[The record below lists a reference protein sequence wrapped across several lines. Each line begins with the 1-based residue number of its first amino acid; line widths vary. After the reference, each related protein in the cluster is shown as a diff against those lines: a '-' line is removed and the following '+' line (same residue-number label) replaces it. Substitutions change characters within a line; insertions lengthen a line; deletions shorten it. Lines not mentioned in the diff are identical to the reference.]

1 MKNKKFAFVTM
12 LLFASMAFLVIL
24 GKTISIKAASE
35 EPKVIIPSTEE
46 AYAVAPKGVKL
57 KDYVVAPEYYKNTS
71 TNNDKAFKSSNVFYL
86 AGDDGNKYA
95 NQSDIIQLL
104 HETTTPTTQIGSV
117 WGNIKDSDGARTYN
131 YFDLNKDQELSAWI
145 YNGDSG
151 ATTDV
156 DDGFAFVLQTD
167 PNGTQAISRSKGAPV
182 GGETLGVWGGGTV
195 DNVALPSKMMS
206 TDPIRNSMAIE
217 FDKIL
222 NINMSSKNDYMDY
235 NAYNGD
241 TTFVGR
247 QVKEN
252 HISWGYPGDEDIYL
266 TATSGGKYY
275 YYMKH
280 RSPVKNGA
288 YMSGYDG
295 VDTPVGSKA
304 DPKLAWRHIQIKYKA
319 STSKL
324 TYSFN
329 DKFIDGTPKVSQALN
344 SATLDVD
351 KTKFTNNRAYWGF
364 TAATGSPNSLG
375 KDFAIVME
383 KMPAVADVNPSV
395 LLTDETKETT
405 SEDGKVA
412 ATDGDDLRFDYTLKY
427 NGGISPSGDITTT
440 IALPEHVD
448 YDGDAAGN
456 IGKIIYTAADG
467 SPVETVINKS
477 QIKNVTVTI
486 PGKSF
491 DSPPT
496 YKEVPG
502 IEVTVPSLEDIGDI
516 GKVEI
521 YGKAHAPE
529 STTPQ
534 TTTVAAAHANFES
547 ESYTGTIM
555 SPEFTISN
563 EKLQITNTNDLNQ
576 SLKVNETAHFKG
588 TMSYALGSTFD
599 ASGLKAKVQV
609 YDEDGKSINADLLG
623 DIPTTSGSKTG
634 TFDIPYELGDLE
646 GGKTYT
652 FKVTLTD
659 SAKRQSNTLVYTV
672 KVADIKKLKLAKSGA
687 DPTIVE
693 RSKEV
698 NLKAL
703 LNYDDNSTVDS
714 TEITTYLQVDDE
726 TPISGKL
733 ATATTGTNLTANFD
747 IKSNSLSLGTHTVKV
762 YATDGKRTSNVLEY
776 DFKVVEHG
784 LILTPDK
791 ETIDVRNNDPVNL
804 GWNVKASDEIA
815 GTTVSSTN
823 YQKATLKIKNE
834 GDTDFHDFYFIAN
847 DDSDPTENVDGKIA
861 VDSNGDFDFDVYPIN
876 YSKVVPSNNN
886 KSYLDQLKEGRNEI
900 KFQVSNGDLTSEE
913 KTVVI
918 NVPKLT
924 PSITSPRKI
933 VYLRGTGS
941 MISIPVQFEYK
952 EDSGYTTKAG
962 QVPILITAD
971 NGKTVSFVAD
981 QPTINEGPPLTF
993 DAKGTIAFLGLNTK
1007 EGPYTVHISV
1017 ADPYGRQGQAY
1028 DLTISFVT
1036 KILEL
1041 EVNDYTF
1048 EDISFRDKKN
1058 DYINRQGHWRIA
1070 VDSLGAKW
1078 DLKAKS
1084 SGLFNERDSSYYQP
1098 LVFLNK
1104 DGQEEALTDDPIV
1117 AQRTKAVTIQ
1127 DQVEDITEDWDDDDG
1142 ILLKNN
1148 MPNLS
1153 GRYSGEI
1160 QWTLTEAP

>member
-1 MKNKKFAFVTM
+1 MKKGKHKLVTI
-12 LLFASMAFLVIL
+12 LLFVSMVFLAIL
-24 GKTISIKAASE
+24 SKATSVKAASE
-35 EPKVIIPSTEE
+35 PTVILPSTEE

-156 DDGFAFVLQTD
+156 VDGFAFVLQTD

-195 DNVALPSKMMS
+195 DNVALPSAMMS
-206 TDPIRNSMAIE
+206 TDPILNSMAIE

-222 NINMSSKNDYMDY
+222 NTDMSSKNDYMDY
-235 NAYNGD
+235 NNY
-241 TTFVGR
+241 TISSPFVGR

-266 TATSGGKYY
+266 TGSGSSKYY

-383 KMPAVADVNPSV
+383 KMPAVADVSPSV

-448 YDGDAAGN
+448 YDGDSAGN
-456 IGKIIYTAADG
+456 IGKIIYTAVDG

-486 PGKSF
+486 PGVSF

-496 YKEVPG
+496 YKEAPG
-502 IEVTVPSLEDIGDI
+502 IEVTIPSLKNIGDV

-534 TTTVAAAHANFES
+534 TTVVKAAHATFES
-547 ESYTGTIM
+547 ESYTDTAM

-576 SLKVNETAHFKG
+576 SLKVTETAHFKG
-588 TMSYALGSTFD
+588 TMSYALGSAFD
-599 ASGLKAKVQV
+599 ANGLKAKVQV
-609 YDEDGKSINADLLG
+609 YDEDNKSINADLLG

-634 TFDIPYELGDLE
+634 TFDVPYELGDVE

-659 SAKRQSNTLVYTV
+659 SVKRQSNTLVYTV
-672 KVADIKKLKLAKSGA
+672 KVADVKKLNLTKDDY
-687 DPTIVE
+687 DPTLVD
-693 RSKEV
+693 RSQELSFNP
-698 NLKAL
+698 NLT
-703 LNYDDNSTVDS
+703 YDDNSNVNPAD
-714 TEITTYLQVDDE
+714 ITTYLQVDDE

-733 ATATTGTNLTANFD
+733 SKTTIGNSVPADFT
-747 IKSNSLSLGTHTVKV
+747 IKSNSLSLGEHKVKV
-762 YATDGKRTSNVLEY
+762 YATDGKRTSNVVEY
-776 DFKVVEHG
+776 DFRVIEHG
-784 LILTPDK
+784 LVLTPDE
-791 ETIDVRNNDPVNL
+791 ETINVRNNDPVNL
-804 GWNVKASDEIA
+804 GWNVQYSSDYNENPQI
-815 GTTVSSTN
+815 TEKVYKTE
-823 YQKATLKIKNE
+823 LKIKNE
-834 GDTDFHDFYFIAN
+834 GDNDFRDFYFLAN
-847 DDSDPTENVDGKIA
+847 DDDGNEVVNGKI
-861 VDSNGDFDFDVYPIN
+861 STTTNGDFDFDINPIDYN
-876 YSKVVPSNNN
+876 KIIPSDG
-886 KSYLDQLKEGRNEI
+886 KDYLDQLKEGRNEI
-900 KFQVSNGDLTSEE
+900 KFQVSDGTVTSEE
-913 KTVVI
+913 KTVIV

-924 PSITSPRKI
+924 PAITSVRKI
-933 VYLRGTGS
+933 VYMRGTS
-941 MISIPVQFEYK
+941 SPIYVPMKFEYK
-952 EDSGYTTKAG
+952 EDNTYTTRSG
-962 QVPILITAD
+962 QIPMLGTLD
-971 NGKTVSFVAD
+971 NGRTAALVAN
-981 QPTINEGPPLTF
+981 QPTIKDGPPMTF
-993 DAKGTIAFLGLNTK
+993 DARVIPQTLGLNSSD
-1007 EGPYTVHISV
+1007 GPYTLHVSV
-1017 ADPYGRQGQAY
+1017 SDPYGRQGEATN
-1028 DLTISFVT
+1028 LILKFAT
-1036 KILEL
+1036 KLLEL
-1041 EVNDYTF
+1041 EVSNELEF
-1048 EDISFRDKKN
+1048 EDISFRDQK
-1058 DYINRQGHWRIA
+1058 DAYINRQGNWKIA
-1070 VDSLGAKW
+1070 VDSLGTKW
-1078 DLKAKS
+1078 NLQAQS
-1084 SGLFNERDSSYYQP
+1084 AGLFNNKDSSYQEP
-1098 LVFLNK
+1098 LVFLDK
-1104 DGQEEALTDDPIV
+1104 DGQEEVLTGNPII
-1117 AQRTKAVTIQ
+1117 AQRIKAATVQ
-1127 DQVEDITEDWDDDDG
+1127 DEVEDITEDWGEDDG
-1142 ILLKNN
+1142 ILLKNS
-1148 MPNLS
+1148 MPNLA
-1153 GRYSGEI
+1153 GEYNGQI